1 MLISDD
7 LPTFDL
13 PMTANSGCFEGGH
26 CDTAVLLFTNS
37 AVLTLLCEGAGSTK
51 TCCECESSSASS
63 HSSCSSTAAT
73 EAGGPEMEAAGTM
86 RCLLEVCAT
95 TGTLPRLQVLA
106 FRR

>member
-1 MLISDD
+1 MSED

-37 AVLTLLCEGAGSTK
+37 AVLTLLCEGAGNTK
-51 TCCECESSSASS
+51 NCCGSGSSSALS

-73 EAGGPEMEAAGTM
+73 EAGASETEAACAI
-86 RCLLEVCAT
+86 RCLLEP
-95 TGTLPRLQVLA
+95 LSRLQQLVMG
-106 FRR
+106 R